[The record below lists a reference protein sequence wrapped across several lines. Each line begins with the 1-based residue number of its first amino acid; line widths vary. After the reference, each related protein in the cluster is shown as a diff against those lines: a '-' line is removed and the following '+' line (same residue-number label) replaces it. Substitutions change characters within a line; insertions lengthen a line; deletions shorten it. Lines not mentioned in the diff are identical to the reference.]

1 MQLTINLFLS
11 ILKFVFF
18 FQWWMQGLLWLP
30 LGSKCMFIIRFT
42 KFSEFPSIHPS
53 KGKSKASHQPLYLL
67 YSTDQC
73 HCFTLPANRPRCIQK
88 TNYRQTYIQWASCY
102 LLEGNNLADGYD
114 FIMSKIFKAYAYT
127 ALTHLPLYL
136 MGKHCR
142 SIWLENK
149 ILWNDTKYF
158 QRSNI
163 IFRVFRNQMWN
174 LWYKK

>member
-11 ILKFVFF
+11 ILKFVFVF
-18 FQWWMQGLLWLP
+18 SGECMACYDCHWAQNACLSLGLQN
-30 LGSKCMFIIRFT
+30 SQN
-42 KFSEFPSIHPS
+42 SHPSILQKVNRKPHTSLCIFCTPLTNVI
-53 KGKSKASHQPLYLL
+53 ASLYLQIDL
-67 YSTDQC
+67 DAYK
-73 HCFTLPANRPRCIQK
+73 K

-142 SIWLENK
+142 SI
-149 ILWNDTKYF
+149 
-158 QRSNI
+158 
-163 IFRVFRNQMWN
+163 
-174 LWYKK
+174 